1 MESKLGHYRI
11 LAALGGNRRSLLAEN
26 LGQLVQLDL
35 NMTIPDRKHS
45 DFRP

>member
-26 LGQLVQLDL
+26 LRQLVLG
-35 NMTIPDRKHS
+35 TEHIFPD
-45 DFRP
+45 